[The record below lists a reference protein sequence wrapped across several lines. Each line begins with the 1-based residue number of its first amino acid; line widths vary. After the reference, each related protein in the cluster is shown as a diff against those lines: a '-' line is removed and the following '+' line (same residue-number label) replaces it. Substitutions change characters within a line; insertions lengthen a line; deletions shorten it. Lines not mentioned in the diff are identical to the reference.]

1 MGVGQECMGHLCP
14 VKGFFAP
21 RQIRGAAALS
31 RGWRFARTWGRS
43 REGLRM
49 GFLGVVGFAG
59 YVLLGLF
66 QIAATFDGVQHLL
79 GVHWL
84 IAGVIGLM
92 LGAFPVIGT
101 AAGVYGATAAWGW
114 SLLSALG
121 LFFGPLVVIAAISMM
136 AQAGGRR

>member
-1 MGVGQECMGHLCP
+1 MG
-14 VKGFFAP
+14 
-21 RQIRGAAALS
+21 ALS
-31 RGWRFARTWGRS
+31 
-43 REGLRM
+43 
-49 GFLGVVGFAG
+49 VVGGIA
-59 YVLLGLF
+59 YLLLGLF

-84 IAGVIGLM
+84 VAGFIGLV
-92 LGAFPVIGT
+92 LGAFPLIGT

-114 SLLSALG
+114 SLMSALG

>member
-1 MGVGQECMGHLCP
+1 
-14 VKGFFAP
+14 
-21 RQIRGAAALS
+21 
-31 RGWRFARTWGRS
+31 
-43 REGLRM
+43 M
-49 GFLGVVGFAG
+49 GFLGAVGFVA
-59 YVLLGLF
+59 YALLGLF

-84 IAGVIGLM
+84 IAGVIGLV

-121 LFFGPLVVIAAISMM
+121 LFFGPLAVIAAISVI
-136 AQAGGRR
+136 AQADGRR